1 MLKWVEHPTDALAMF
16 MVIFRGGEGKPGY
29 HQVDTVEDA
38 VRFVERL
45 RNQEQVT
52 NVRVFRLTEV
62 PLEFKTYIKVEVADA
77 AVEDGAAPS
86 ESGPVAEESPAGES
100 VPAAGSPARFG
111 RFRA

>member
-1 MLKWVEHPTDALAMF
+1 MY
-16 MVIFRGGEGKPGY
+16 MVIFRTGEGKPGF
-29 HQVDTVEDA
+29 HQAESLDDA

-52 NVRVFRLTEV
+52 DASVFRMSEV

-77 AVEDGAAPS
+77 AVAEEAAPS
-86 ESGPVAEESPAGES
+86 AAESGSVAEAPAGAE
-100 VPAAGSPARFG
+100 PLTAAGSSPARFG

>member
-1 MLKWVEHPTDALAMF
+1 MY
-16 MVIFRGGEGKPGY
+16 MVIFRTGEGKPGF
-29 HQVDTVEDA
+29 HQAESLDDA

-52 NVRVFRLTEV
+52 DSRVFRMSEV

-77 AVEDGAAPS
+77 AAADEPAPPA
-86 ESGPVAEESPAGES
+86 ESGSVAEEPAGSE
-100 VPAAGSPARFG
+100 PLAAAGGSSPARFG

>member
-16 MVIFRGGEGKPGY
+16 MVIFRSGEGKPGY

-45 RNQEQVT
+45 RNQEQVSDA
-52 NVRVFRLTEV
+52 RVFRMSEV
-62 PLEFKTYIKVEVADA
+62 PLEFKTYIKVEVADSA
-77 AVEDGAAPS
+77 AEDASAPGENGAVADEAAS
-86 ESGPVAEESPAGES
+86 AEPV
-100 VPAAGSPARFG
+100 AAGSPARFG

>member
-1 MLKWVEHPTDALAMF
+1 MY
-16 MVIFRGGEGKPGY
+16 MVIFRTGEGKPGF
-29 HQVDTVEDA
+29 HQAESLDDA

-52 NVRVFRLTEV
+52 DASVFRMSEV

-77 AVEDGAAPS
+77 AVAEEAAPS
-86 ESGPVAEESPAGES
+86 AAEGGSVAEAPAGAE
-100 VPAAGSPARFG
+100 PLTAAAGSSPARFG

>member
-1 MLKWVEHPTDALAMF
+1 MY
-16 MVIFRGGEGKPGY
+16 MVIFRTGEGKPGF
-29 HQVDTVEDA
+29 HQAESLEEA

-52 NVRVFRLTEV
+52 DGRIFRMTEV

-77 AVEDGAAPS
+77 AAEEATPTGENGS
-86 ESGPVAEESPAGES
+86 VAEEPVLAEPVAG
-100 VPAAGSPARFG
+100 AGSSPARFG

>member
-1 MLKWVEHPTDALAMF
+1 MY
-16 MVIFRGGEGKPGY
+16 MVIFRTGEGKPGF
-29 HQVDTVEDA
+29 HQAESLDDA

-52 NVRVFRLTEV
+52 DASVFRMSEV

-77 AVEDGAAPS
+77 AVAEAAPS
-86 ESGPVAEESPAGES
+86 AAEGGSVAEEPAVAE
-100 VPAAGSPARFG
+100 PLTAAAGSSPARFG